1 MSCFCMKLKLF
12 CSALLLLGFLLLI
25 FLHPPVNLRG
35 ESSPGDLSVGVCET
49 TNGLAPS
56 ADTQANLQRNPNL
69 VDFLS
74 SQRSG
79 FCVKRVEYVL
89 PLAVGTDSASPDALL
104 SNVLM
109 CCSSY
114 KA

>member
-1 MSCFCMKLKLF
+1 MSCFWRKLKLF

-25 FLHPPVNLRG
+25 FLHLPVNLRG

-56 ADTQANLQRNPNL
+56 ADTQANLQRKPNL

-79 FCVKRVEYVL
+79 LCIKRVEYVL
-89 PLAVGTDSASPDALL
+89 PLTVRTNSASPDTLL
-104 SNVLM
+104 LNVLV